1 MGPRCTLK
9 RVIARQIIFSEHPFP
24 SRHLSGMQFSEV
36 EAPREA
42 IRGATRD
49 RGGLPTR
56 FATSTVKEVA
66 ADKDS
71 TTNVE
76 VSFPSLSVLIR

>member
-9 RVIARQIIFSEHPFP
+9 RVIARQIVFSEQLFP

-36 EAPREA
+36 EASREA

-56 FATSTVKEVA
+56 LATSTVK
-66 ADKDS
+66 KS
-71 TTNVE
+71 Q
-76 VSFPSLSVLIR
+76 LIKTPLLTWKFHFLL